1 MVGTGR
7 NGGGQV
13 PIPMKRFEVWLV
25 RLDPTRGAEMSKTRP
40 AVIVSP
46 DVMNDRLHTLIVA
59 PLTAGGF
66 RAPFRIVCQFGGVSG
81 QVALDHLRAL
91 DKTRLLRQL
100 GTLDQQSVKAI
111 LQALAEMLAA

>member
-1 MVGTGR
+1 M
-7 NGGGQV
+7 NGSGQV

-25 RLDPTRGAEMSKTRP
+25 RLDPTHGSEMSKTRP

-46 DVMNDRLHTLIVA
+46 DVMNGRLHTVIVA

-66 RAPFRIVCQFGGVSG
+66 RAPFRIACQFAGVTG

-100 GTLDQQSVKAI
+100 GMLDQATTKTV
-111 LQALAEMLAA
+111 LHALADMFAE